1 MINDLILEIRKFNSD
16 RNWDGDHSPKNLAMS
31 IVIEAAELSEHFQWL
46 SETESYKIED
56 LGPVADEVADVLI
69 YLLNLCDKLHIDPY
83 KAVKHKLEVNGRRF
97 KMKGGG
103 L

>member
-1 MINDLILEIRKFNSD
+1 MATT
-16 RNWDGDHSPKNLAMS
+16 SPKNLAMS

-56 LGPVADEVADVLI
+56 LGPVANEVADVLI

-83 KAVKHKLEVNGRRF
+83 KAVKHKLEINGRRF
-97 KMKGGG
+97 KTKGGG